1 MGKETFIIAFIDAI
15 TGEVEE
21 RVMTDEEY
29 AERMKE
35 IQDAK
40 DAE

>member
-21 RVMTDEEY
+21 RLMTDEEY
-29 AERMKE
+29 AEKIKELKE
-35 IQDAK
+35 IE